1 MLYTAYDLLLLK
13 TENQNIFSNLYYDL
27 ILLFIFFFKNWFEH
41 FLQNSIWNFQYS
53 LYKVFVNKIF
63 QNETSHFN
71 S

>member
-27 ILLFIFFFKNWFEH
+27 ILLFIFFLKNWFEH